1 MSSDYPFADGY
12 NLLWDLTGFGDA
24 DEEIVESVS
33 LSRDQYLR
41 IRHLFVL
48 GDDPWMVAGEYRV
61 APSIWAHVRRA
72 VPGVRFERD
81 ADYFLG
87 APQGPP
93 VGRLMGAAPRGGAP
107 RGPAPP
113 RRAEPRNPPPP
124 PTRP

>member
-12 NLLWDLTGFGDA
+12 NLVWDLTGFGDA

-87 APQGPP
+87 AGA
-93 VGRLMGAAPRGGAP
+93 GAANGGVRSAAP
-107 RGPAPP
+107 GGWGAGAGKPP
-113 RRAEPRNPPPP
+113 EGVVGL
-124 PTRP
+124 